1 MEDFYGFIFD
11 SPNGSEKK
19 KDDPEKMDQ
28 HHTICK
34 NLVCHFLELTPNLF
48 LLKAL
53 FFLTNLYWGG
63 RGSFLFGHL
72 EKDDCSNHSD
82 APQHL

>member
-1 MEDFYGFIFD
+1 MEDFDGLIFD
-11 SPNGSEKK
+11 SPNGSEEK

-34 NLVCHFLELTPNLF
+34 NLVYHFLELTPNLF

-53 FFLTNLYWGG
+53 FFLTNL
-63 RGSFLFGHL
+63 
-72 EKDDCSNHSD
+72 
-82 APQHL
+82 